1 MLKLKITTAVLASA
15 GLILLLMGGSYM
27 TTAMAV
33 FCAAMSL
40 PLAFH
45 LTFRWFVEDSHD
57 SLLWFF
63 SVVWVIISVL
73 GATNAL
79 QDIGAMDVPL
89 SATIDPAQKMEV
101 GYYVSS
107 MSLVSAL
114 LAVVVPSSP
123 KCNDDDSDSDKG

>member
-73 GATNAL
+73 GGDQRT
-79 QDIGAMDVPL
+79 PRHW
-89 SATIDPAQKMEV
+89 
-101 GYYVSS
+101 GY
-107 MSLVSAL
+107 
-114 LAVVVPSSP
+114 
-123 KCNDDDSDSDKG
+123 GRTT